1 MTLEFKTDFGAKQ
14 VIKTME
20 SKNFP
25 EGSIEK
31 IMNFFNQPGYKS
43 ITREEA
49 IDFIL
54 EFRKGIE
61 ENQKK
66 TETAILEMQA
76 NQSSDNEVMD
86 LGKTAS

>member
-1 MTLEFKTDFGAKQ
+1 MSLEFKTDFGTKE

-20 SKNFP
+20 SKNIP

-49 IDFIL
+49 IDFII
-54 EFRKGIE
+54 EFRKDIE

-66 TETAILEMQA
+66 TEAAIIEMQTGQA
-76 NQSSDNEVMD
+76 SENEVMD
-86 LGKTAS
+86 LGQTAS